1 MVSFILRGT
10 GQRLAA
16 LLLLIWSLG
25 PVYWALATSLMK
37 PRDIATSPINFFPP
51 EITFEHYRKLL
62 GGLIGLPDQTG
73 IWYDFLR
80 ALINSL
86 VLAGGATVLTTAIAA
101 LAAYAAVRL
110 RFPGRNLVFYMIV
123 ATLAVPGYTVLIPL
137 YRMMVSLGL
146 VDTYSGIILIYISA
160 YLPLAMWLMRSVY
173 ESLPL
178 SIEEAAYLDGAGR
191 LYTMIRIVIPLA
203 TPGLIAAAILT
214 FLGAWGQ
221 FSVPLVFA
229 PTAATKPLTVL
240 IPEFATKNY
249 VDYGL
254 INAAGI
260 LAMIPPALVVMF
272 LNRFL
277 LNGLMAGAGK

>member
-1 MVSFILRGT
+1 MVSFLLRGL

-16 LLLLIWSLG
+16 IVLLIWSLG
-25 PVYWALATSLMK
+25 PIYWALATSLMK
-37 PRDIATSPINFFPP
+37 PRDIATSPINLVPP
-51 EITFEHYRKLL
+51 TITFEHYRKLV
-62 GGLIGLPDQTG
+62 GGLIGLPDETG
-73 IWYDFLR
+73 IWHDFLR
-80 ALINSL
+80 ALVNSL
-86 VLAGGATVLTTAIAA
+86 VLAGGATILTTAIAA
-101 LAAYAAVRL
+101 LAAYAAVRM
-110 RFPGRNLVFYMIV
+110 RFPGRDLVFYMIV

-137 YRMMVSLGL
+137 YRMMVSLHL
-146 VDTYSGIILIYISA
+146 VDTYTGIILIYISA

-191 LYTMIRIVIPLA
+191 IYTMVRIVMPLA
-203 TPGLIAAAILT
+203 APGLIAAAILT

>member
-1 MVSFILRGT
+1 MISLILRGT

-16 LLLLIWSLG
+16 LLLLVWSLG

-37 PRDIATSPINFFPP
+37 PRDIATSPVNLVPP
-51 EITFEHYRKLL
+51 SITFEHYQKLL
-62 GGLIGLPDQTG
+62 GGLVGLPDDTDV
-73 IWYDFLR
+73 WYDFLR
-80 ALINSL
+80 ALVNSL
-86 VLAGGATVLTTAIAA
+86 VLAGGATILTTAIAA
-101 LAAYAAVRL
+101 LAAYSAVRM

-229 PTAATKPLTVL
+229 PTVATKPLTVL

-272 LNRFL
+272 LNRYL

>member
-1 MVSFILRGT
+1 MVSFLLRGL

-16 LLLLIWSLG
+16 IVLLVWSLG
-25 PVYWALATSLMK
+25 PIYWALATSLMK
-37 PRDIATSPINFFPP
+37 PRDIATSPINLVPP
-51 EITFEHYRKLL
+51 TITLENYRKLV
-62 GGLIGLPDQTG
+62 GGLIGLPDETG
-73 IWYDFLR
+73 IWHDFLR

-86 VLAGGATVLTTAIAA
+86 VLAGGATILTTAIAA
-101 LAAYAAVRL
+101 LAAYAAVRM
-110 RFPGRNLVFYMIV
+110 RFPGRDLVFYMIV

-137 YRMMVSLGL
+137 YRMMVSLHL
-146 VDTYSGIILIYISA
+146 VDTYTGIILIYISA

-191 LYTMIRIVIPLA
+191 VYTMVRIVMPLA
-203 TPGLIAAAILT
+203 APGLIAAAILT

>member
-1 MVSFILRGT
+1 MATLLLRGIA
-10 GQRLAA
+10 RPLAA
-16 LLLLIWSLG
+16 LLLLVWSLG
-25 PVYWALATSLMK
+25 PVYWALMTSLMK
-37 PRDIATSPINFFPP
+37 PRDIASSPINLLPP
-51 EITFEHYRKLL
+51 TFTFENYRKLL
-62 GGLIGLPDQTG
+62 GGLFGWSDENG
-73 IWYDFLR
+73 IWYDFFR

-86 VLAGGATVLTTAIAA
+86 VLAGGATILTTAIAA
-101 LAAYAAVRL
+101 FAAYSAVRL

-191 LYTMIRIVIPLA
+191 IYTMIRIVMPLA
-203 TPGLIAAAILT
+203 APGLIAAAILT
-214 FLGAWGQ
+214 FLGSWGQ

-249 VDYGL
+249 IDYGL
-254 INAAGI
+254 INAAGV
-260 LAMIPPALVVMF
+260 LAMIPPALVVLF

-277 LNGLMAGAGK
+277 LNGLMAGTGK